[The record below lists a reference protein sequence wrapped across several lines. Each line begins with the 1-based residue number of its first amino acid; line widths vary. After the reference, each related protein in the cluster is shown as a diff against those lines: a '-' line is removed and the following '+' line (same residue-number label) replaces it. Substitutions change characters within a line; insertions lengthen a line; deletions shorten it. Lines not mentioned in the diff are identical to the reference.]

1 MSKYFLTFGA
11 GSKNYIEA
19 GERLKN
25 QINDLNLFDKLLF
38 YTDEYLKNDPDFWN
52 QHSNFIQNNPRG
64 YGYWLWKPY
73 IVKKTIEQMNDGDIL
88 LYLDCGCEFDI
99 KKKDK
104 LINHFELVKKDYVI
118 GIHTCLEKDW
128 TKMDLILEL
137 DMLHDKYLNT
147 PQHQAGVVLYLVC
160 NETRNLVNKWYE
172 VACNYHNIDDT
183 VSINKNLDCF
193 QEHRHDQSIFSL
205 LTKKLNLFSSNNLH
219 DCINVYRN
227 ISGISRINS

>member
-1 MSKYFLTFGA
+1 MSKYFVTFGA

-118 GIHTCLEKDW
+118 GIYTCLEKDW
-128 TKMDLILEL
+128 TKMDLILE
-137 DMLHDKYLNT
+137 
-147 PQHQAGVVLYLVC
+147 VLIV
-160 NETRNLVNKWYE
+160 
-172 VACNYHNIDDT
+172 
-183 VSINKNLDCF
+183 
-193 QEHRHDQSIFSL
+193 
-205 LTKKLNLFSSNNLH
+205 
-219 DCINVYRN
+219 
-227 ISGISRINS
+227 